1 MSTKARSLYME
12 TTEISAS
19 KTAAEISTLLVEAGA
34 REISLQYGETN
45 NLVGLRFVL
54 VVEGTPV
61 QFALPVRVEPV
72 FKILN
77 GRRKQYGQ
85 FSRGMMVKQDRE
97 QAERVAWRQLLRWIQ
112 AQLAMIDTGMV
123 QAQEVF
129 LPYLL
134 HAGTQQT
141 LFEYFKGDGM
151 KLLAAGQP

>member
-1 MSTKARSLYME
+1 ME
-12 TTEISAS
+12 STEISAS
-19 KTAAEISTLLVEAGA
+19 KTAAEISTALVEAGA
-34 REISLQYGETN
+34 REISLQYDETN
-45 NLVGLRFVL
+45 KLVGLRFVL
-54 VVEGTPV
+54 LVEKMPI

-77 GRRKQYGQ
+77 GRRQNWGQ
-85 FSRGMMVKQDRE
+85 FSKSAMVKKDRE

-151 KLLAAGQP
+151 KLLAAGSGK